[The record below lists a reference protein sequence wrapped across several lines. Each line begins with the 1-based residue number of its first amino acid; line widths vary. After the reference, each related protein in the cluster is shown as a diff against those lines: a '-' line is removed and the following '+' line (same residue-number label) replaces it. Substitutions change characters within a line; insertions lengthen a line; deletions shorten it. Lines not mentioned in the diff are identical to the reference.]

1 MTPRAAPSTAG
12 WLAATLE
19 RRFALAAAGTTVQR
33 EVLAGLTTFLTMSYI
48 LLVNPV
54 ILGAAGMDRGA
65 VLVATSLTAAVA
77 SVLIGV
83 LANYPIA
90 GAPGMGHNAFFAF
103 TVCGVLGYRWQE
115 ALAAVFLSG
124 VLFAALAAVGF
135 RSAIVDAVP
144 TSLKHAIAAG
154 IGLLITLLGL
164 EWGGIVRASSATLI
178 ELGDLHSPAVAVA
191 GIGFLVMAVL
201 TARRM
206 RGAILFGLASA
217 LVTAW
222 WLGLTRIDGLVQLP
236 PALAPTAFH
245 MDLTGLMARGLGIL
259 TVVFGFFLTDLFD
272 TVGTLVGVG
281 AQAGLLQGGRLP
293 RAERALLADA
303 LATALAGIL
312 GTSTVTAYVES
323 AAGVAAGGRTG
334 LTAVTTGLL
343 MLSGLFL
350 LPIVQT
356 VSASVP
362 VVWSV
367 GTGTQLTFL
376 QYPIVA
382 PALVLVGTFMLSAVR
397 EITWDDPTEAIPAF
411 LTLVLMP
418 ATFSITE
425 GIAFGFVAY
434 AGLKLAAG
442 RVREVHW
449 IVAVFALLFLLRYV
463 LLQ

>member
-1 MTPRAAPSTAG
+1 MTTPPAAG
-12 WLAATLE
+12 WLSAALE
-19 RRFALAAAGTTVQR
+19 RRFALAAAGTTVER

-65 VLVATSLTAAVA
+65 VLVATSLTAALA
-77 SVLIGV
+77 SVLVGV

-124 VLFAALAAVGF
+124 VLFTALAAVGF

-144 TSLKHAIAAG
+144 ASLKHAIAAG

-164 EWGGIVRASSATLI
+164 EWGGIVRASSATLMQ
-178 ELGDLHSPAVAVA
+178 LGNLRSPAVAVS
-191 GIGFLVMAVL
+191 GVGFLVMAVL
-201 TARRM
+201 TARRT

-217 LVTAW
+217 LLTAW
-222 WLGLTRIDGLVQLP
+222 WLGVTRVEGIVQLP
-236 PALAPTAFH
+236 PSLAPTAFH
-245 MDLTGLMARGLGIL
+245 MDLAGLMARGLGVL
-259 TVVFGFFLTDLFD
+259 TVVFVFFVTDLFD

-303 LATALAGIL
+303 LATTCAGIL

-323 AAGVAAGGRTG
+323 AAGVAAGGHTG

-350 LPIVQT
+350 LPVVQT

-362 VVWSV
+362 VVWNL

-442 RVREVHW
+442 RIREVHW

-463 LLQ
+463 LLR